1 MSNDRPG
8 EMAASMGNAV
18 EGLPSLL
25 EDTEVQKDIGKN
37 NISLSRPWISLAVY
51 LDFRIFS
58 RFYLIYTD
66 QTSRTS
72 LFGSLEALSTT
83 TKKIQNTT
91 IKLPN
96 ASKIY

>member
-37 NISLSRPWISLAVY
+37 HIDLGYHL
-51 LDFRIFS
+51 
-58 RFYLIYTD
+58 
-66 QTSRTS
+66 
-72 LFGSLEALSTT
+72 LSTST
-83 TKKIQNTT
+83 FVSSQDSTSFTQIKHPVPVRIAGGFKYHNQENTKHHQKTAKCI
-91 IKLPN
+91 
-96 ASKIY
+96 